1 MRNLELFVAAYEER
15 SFTLAA
21 AREGATQSGVSQHV
35 RNLEVRHGV
44 ELFRREK
51 GRVLPTPA
59 ADVFYQH
66 CLHALRASDTAFQ
79 RLRQFSFGLTG
90 ETRLGLMP
98 TVNAAALAPALMRFR
113 ARHPNV
119 KVSVT
124 EAYSAALVA
133 QVMAG
138 ELDGGGGAGECRRCR
153 ACGSAIS
160 WRRPRCWVRAKGAD
174 AGENAGGAPVRLAG
188 LGPLKLVLPEI
199 ANVRAQTVRSHLNAH
214 GAQIGEVVE
223 MNSMMATLDL
233 IGRSDW
239 CAILPALLM
248 ATRTYGEMFDVRP
261 LDPPMVLQLVMVES
275 AATALPP
282 AAEAFCEVLRET
294 CMGLLAEGWPAGGHR
309 PG

>member
-1 MRNLELFVAAYEER
+1 MRSLELFVAAYEEG

-21 AREGATQSGVSQHV
+21 QREGATQSGVSQHV

-44 ELFRREK
+44 QLFRREK

-59 ADVFYQH
+59 ADAFYQH
-66 CLHALRASDTAFQ
+66 CLAALRASDTAFQ
-79 RLRQFSFGLTG
+79 RLRQFSYGLSG

-98 TVNAAALAPALMRFR
+98 TMNAAALAPALMRFR

-138 ELDGGGGAGECRRCR
+138 ELDMAVVPAMPAVQGLR
-153 ACGSAIS
+153 IS
-160 WRRPRCWVRAKGAD
+160 PFMTTPEVLVRAKGQAR
-174 AGENAGGAPVRLAG
+174 GVGPVRVRE
-188 LGPLKLVLPEI
+188 LGPLKLVMPGV
-199 ANVRAQTVRSHLNAH
+199 ANVRAQTVRSYLNTQ
-214 GAQIGEVVE
+214 GAEIAEVVE
-223 MNSMMATLDL
+223 MNSMMATLDM

-248 ATRTYGEMFDVRP
+248 ASRTHAGMFDVQP
-261 LDPPMVLQLVMVES
+261 LDPPMALELVMVES
-275 AATALPP
+275 AAHALP
-282 AAEAFCEVLRET
+282 ATAEAFAEVLREA
-294 CMGLLAEGWPAGGHR
+294 CMELLAA
-309 PG
+309 

>member
-138 ELDGGGGAGECRRCR
+138 ELDVAVVPAMPAVQGLR
-153 ACGSAIS
+153 IS
-160 WRRPRCWVRAKGAD
+160 NFMATPEVLVRAKGAD

-199 ANVRAQTVRSHLNAH
+199 ANVRAQTVRSYLNAH

>member
-1 MRNLELFVAAYEER
+1 MAAYEER

-35 RNLEVRHGV
+35 RNLEQRHGV

-79 RLRQFSFGLTG
+79 RLRQFSYGLSG

-98 TVNAAALAPALMRFR
+98 TMNAAALAPALMQFR
-113 ARHPNV
+113 ERHPNV

-133 QVMAG
+133 QVVSG
-138 ELDGGGGAGECRRCR
+138 ELDA
-153 ACGSAIS
+153 AVVPAMSAMQGLRIS
-160 WRRPRCWVRAKGAD
+160 NFMPTPEVLVRAKGRVAPG
-174 AGENAGGAPVRLAG
+174 AGPVRVSA
-188 LGPLKLVLPEI
+188 LGPLKLVLPGV
-199 ANVRAQTVRSHLNAH
+199 ANVRAQTVRSYLNAQ
-214 GAQIGEVVE
+214 GAEIGEVIE

-248 ATRTYGEMFDVRP
+248 KTRTYGEMFEVRP
-261 LDPPMVLQLVMVES
+261 LDPPMALQLVIVES

-294 CMGLLAEGWPAGGHR
+294 CMVLLHEGHL

>member
-1 MRNLELFVAAYEER
+1 MRSMELFVAAYEER

-21 AREGATQSGVSQHV
+21 QREGATQSGVSQHV
-35 RNLEVRHGV
+35 RNLESRHGV
-44 ELFRREK
+44 QLFRREK

-66 CLHALRASDTAFQ
+66 CLKALRANDTAYQ
-79 RLRQFSFGLTG
+79 RLRQFSFGLSG

-98 TVNAAALAPALMRFR
+98 TMNASALAPVLMRFR
-113 ARHPNV
+113 VRHPNV

-138 ELDGGGGAGECRRCR
+138 ELELAVVPAMPAVQGLKITPFMATPERL
-153 ACGSAIS
+153 
-160 WRRPRCWVRAKGAD
+160 VRAKGETLED
-174 AGENAGGAPVRLAG
+174 GPVRVG
-188 LGPLKLVLPEI
+188 TLGPLRLILPEF
-199 ANVRAQTVRSHLNAH
+199 ANVRAQTVRSYLNAQ
-214 GAQIGEVVE
+214 GAEVAEVME

-248 ATRTYGEMFDVRP
+248 ATRTYGEMFDVRAM
-261 LDPPMVLQLVMVES
+261 DPPMALQLVTVES
-275 AATALPP
+275 AAHALSP
-282 AAEAFCEVLRET
+282 AAEAFVEVLREA
-294 CMGLLAEGWPAGGHR
+294 CMELLQPPHL

>member
-1 MRNLELFVAAYEER
+1 MRSLELFVAAYEER

-21 AREGATQSGVSQHV
+21 LREGATQSGVSQHV
-35 RNLEVRHGV
+35 RNLETRHGV
-44 ELFRREK
+44 QLFRREK

-66 CLHALRASDTAFQ
+66 CLAALRANDTAFQ
-79 RLRQFSFGLTG
+79 RLRQFSYGLSG

-98 TVNAAALAPALMRFR
+98 TMNASALAPALMRFR

-124 EAYSAALVA
+124 EAYSATLVA

-138 ELDGGGGAGECRRCR
+138 ELELAVVPAMPAVQGLKITPYMATPEMLVRSRGRATGDG
-153 ACGSAIS
+153 
-160 WRRPRCWVRAKGAD
+160 PVKVRK
-174 AGENAGGAPVRLAG
+174 
-188 LGPLKLVLPEI
+188 LGPLKLVMPGQ
-199 ANVRAQTVRSHLNAH
+199 ANVRAQTVRSYLNAQ
-214 GAQIGEVVE
+214 GAEIAEMIE

-248 ATRTYGEMFDVRP
+248 ATRTYGEIFDVRP
-261 LDPPMVLQLVMVES
+261 LDPPMALQLVTVES
-275 AATALPP
+275 AAHALSP
-282 AAEAFCEVLRET
+282 AAEAFAEVLREA
-294 CMGLLAEGWPAGGHR
+294 CMELLQGELLAA
-309 PG
+309 